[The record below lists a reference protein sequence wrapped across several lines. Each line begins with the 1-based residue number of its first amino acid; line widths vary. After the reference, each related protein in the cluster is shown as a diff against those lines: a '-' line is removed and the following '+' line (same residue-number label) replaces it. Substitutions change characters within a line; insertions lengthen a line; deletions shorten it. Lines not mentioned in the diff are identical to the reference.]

1 MIKQIQFYKS
11 VFELKDLP
19 NSHLQQL
26 ILCGRSNVGKS
37 TFINSVSNRKT
48 LAKTSSTP
56 GKTRSINYYLVEKKF
71 YLVDLPGFGYAQVS
85 KKEREYWQKLIEEY
99 FSSNRNIAL
108 VFHLI
113 DSRHDPMNLDIL
125 LNGFLKRTGNPYF
138 VLLTKTDKLKQ
149 SEIASAKKNVIN
161 FFPELSYNDNLFLYS
176 AVKNTGKKEIAGILS
191 RLLLSW
197 KFVKTLL
204 LLNKIFYHLCK
215 SHNFAAG

>member
-1 MIKQIQFYKS
+1 MKNIEFIRPVYNLKEIP
-11 VFELKDLP
+11 ELDLP
-19 NSHLQQL
+19 TVV
-26 ILCGRSNVGKS
+26 LCGRSNVGKS
-37 TFINSVSNRKT
+37 SFINSLFSPKKV
-48 LAKTSSTP
+48 AKTSSTP

-85 KKEREYWQKLIEEY
+85 KKERAYWQKLIEEY

-191 RLLLSW
+191 RLLLS
-197 KFVKTLL
+197 
-204 LLNKIFYHLCK
+204 
-215 SHNFAAG
+215 